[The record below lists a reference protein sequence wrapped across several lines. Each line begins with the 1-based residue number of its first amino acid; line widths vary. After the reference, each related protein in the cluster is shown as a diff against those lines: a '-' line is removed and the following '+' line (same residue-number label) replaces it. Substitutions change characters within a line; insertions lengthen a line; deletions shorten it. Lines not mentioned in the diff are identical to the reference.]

1 MLEILYTCVIEPLPI
16 PFPYIAPGPVT
27 SIEVRRTGSP
37 SMVEVQWSP
46 PVNPNGRITGYLIT
60 YGEYESSSDNTKDST
75 DTATSITGLG
85 ELGV

>member
-1 MLEILYTCVIEPLPI
+1 MFEILSVFPYHYT
-16 PFPYIAPGPVT
+16 YIAPGPVT
-27 SIEVRRTGSP
+27 SIEVHRTGSP

-46 PVNPNGRITGYLIT
+46 PVNLNGRITGYLIT

-75 DTATSITGLG
+75 DTITSITGLG